1 MQVTLN
7 THYEVVLKNKLAS
20 GLYETANDIIQEAL
34 SLLEERDLLYELQLK
49 KLREEIQQGIDSGE
63 ATPLDIEAIKARGRS
78 RLAKQAVS

>member
-7 THYEVVLKNKLAS
+7 THYEALLKNKLAN

-49 KLREEIQQGIDSGE
+49 KLKEEIQQGIESGK
-63 ATPLDIEAIKARGRS
+63 ATPLDIEAIKSRGRN
-78 RLAKQAVS
+78 RLVN